1 MPKAVAV
8 ILVNWNTPAFTA
20 NCIRSLIEYCDNL
33 LFDIIVVDNGSTDGS
48 LSTLST
54 EFPELIYIDNQE
66 NLGFAEGNNKGLQH
80 SIDAGY
86 EYSLVINTDTL
97 VDEDIVSGLMTHLNN
112 YPKAAAVQPAIFWMH
127 NRTKLWNGPCG
138 FNALLGITY
147 SKTQDNIQELIS
159 YQNVEWVTG
168 CCILI
173 RNSTLKTAGL
183 FNKQFFLYYEDVEL
197 SYRLRSHGYEV
208 HYLPTSKMYHEAGI
222 SGKSSTKSAE
232 GFLNPFIHYYTSRN
246 HIWFLRKY
254 GKPVFYPLNWIY
266 NAGYY
271 LAVLAYLKLRGRNKK
286 VSLLLKGIKEGL
298 FTPQT
303 LIWPNN

>member
-20 NCIRSLIEYCDNL
+20 DCIRSLMEYCDGE
-33 LFDIIVVDNGSTDGS
+33 LFDIVVVDNGSTDGS
-48 LSTLST
+48 LQTLGA
-54 EFPELIYIDNQE
+54 EFSELTYIDNKE
-66 NLGFAEGNNKGLQH
+66 NLGFAEGNNRGLQY

-97 VDEDIVSGLMTHLNN
+97 VDEDIVTALVTHLNTH
-112 YPKAAAVQPAIFWMH
+112 PQAAAVQPAIFWLH
-127 NRTKLWNGPCG
+127 KRTKLWNGPCG

-147 SKTQDNIQELIS
+147 SKTQDSVQKLTAYQE
-159 YQNVEWVTG
+159 VEWITG

-173 RNSTLKTAGL
+173 RNSALKAAGL

-197 SYRLRSHGYEV
+197 SYRLRSYGYEV
-208 HYLPTSKMYHEAGI
+208 HYLPTSKMYHEAGG

-254 GKPVFYPLNWIY
+254 GRPLFYPINWIY

-271 LAVLAYLKLRGRNKK
+271 LAVLTYLKLRGRNKK

-298 FTPQT
+298 FTPQNV
-303 LIWPNN
+303 IWPNN

>member
-20 NCIRSLIEYCDNL
+20 NCIRSLIEYCDNS
-33 LFDIIVVDNGSTDGS
+33 LFDIMVVDNGSTDGS
-48 LSTLST
+48 LQTLST
-54 EFPELIYIDNQE
+54 QFPGLTYIDNQE
-66 NLGFAEGNNKGLQH
+66 NLGFAEGNNRGLQY
-80 SIDAGY
+80 SIDTGY

-97 VDEDIVSGLMTHLNN
+97 VDEDIVTALTTHLNN
-112 YPKAAAVQPAIFWMH
+112 QPQAAAVQPAIFWMH

-138 FNALLGITY
+138 FNALLGITH
-147 SKTQDNIQELIS
+147 SKTQDSVQKLTIYEK
-159 YQNVEWVTG
+159 VEWVTG

-173 RNSTLKTAGL
+173 RNSALKTAGL

-197 SYRLRSHGYEV
+197 SYRLRSQGYEL

-222 SGKSSTKSAE
+222 SGKSSTKNKE

-254 GKPVFYPLNWIY
+254 GKPIFYPVNWIY

-271 LAVLAYLKLRGRNKK
+271 LAVLCYLKLRGRNKK

-303 LIWPNN
+303 VIWPNN

>member
-1 MPKAVAV
+1 MRKAVAV

-20 NCIRSLIEYCDNL
+20 NCIGSLIEYCDSS
-33 LFDIIVVDNGSTDGS
+33 LFDIIVVDNGSTDRS
-48 LSTLST
+48 LEILSAQ
-54 EFPELIYIDNQE
+54 FPELTYIDNKE
-66 NLGFAEGNNKGLQH
+66 NLGFAEGNNRGLSN

-97 VDEDIVSGLMTHLNN
+97 VDEDIVTALITHLNN
-112 YPKAAAVQPAIFWMH
+112 HPQAAAVQPAIFWMH

-147 SKTQDNIQELIS
+147 SKTEDGIQKLTA
-159 YQNVEWVTG
+159 YQKVDWVTG

-173 RNSTLKTAGL
+173 RNSAIKKAGL

-197 SYRLRSHGYEV
+197 SYRLRNHGYEV

-222 SGKSSTKSAE
+222 SGKSSTKNEE

-254 GKPVFYPLNWIY
+254 GKSVFYPINWVY

-271 LAVLAYLKLRGRNKK
+271 LAVLCYLKMRGRNKK

-303 LIWPNN
+303 VIWPNN